1 MWEEKEFGT
10 RPILETVFS
19 SIIRRIEGKLE
30 DLKGRGRMQMLDD
43 QCYVKKTNE
52 EWGTEKGSFK
62 AVWQVK
68 SFINKGRKRDDLN
81 VNSPKT
87 SKLLHKNWNVYS

>member
-43 QCYVKKTNE
+43 QCHVKKTNE
-52 EWGTEKGSFK
+52 E
-62 AVWQVK
+62 
-68 SFINKGRKRDDLN
+68 
-81 VNSPKT
+81 
-87 SKLLHKNWNVYS
+87 